1 MKTRTTQQAGFTLI
15 ELIMVIVILGIL
27 SAFALPRFA
36 NLGTDA
42 RVANAKGL
50 LGAVKSASAIVHATY
65 LARGY
70 DMPLTNPPTVTVEG
84 EKIDMTHGYPAAGAD
99 GIFKAAN
106 LDTADYTVNS
116 NDIHVKDYSGCKI
129 TYQAAASASAAPSIT
144 ISAEKT
150 DCGG

>member
-1 MKTRTTQQAGFTLI
+1 MKTRTKQQAGFTLI

-36 NLGTDA
+36 NLGVDA

-50 LGAVKSASAIVHATY
+50 MGAVKSASAIVHATY

-70 DMPLTNPPTVTVEG
+70 DTPLATPPTVTVEG
-84 EKIDMTHGYPAAGAD
+84 VAITMTHGYPAAGAN

-116 NDIHVKDYSGCKI
+116 NDIHVKGYTGCKI
-129 TYQAAASASAAPSIT
+129 TYAAAASATAAPTIT
-144 ISAEKT
+144 LGAT
-150 DCGG
+150 NTNCQ